1 MPYIPSFIQPASDD
15 DRARWKEQSLRYR
28 LLTGKQL
35 PDVRDEIEGMF
46 SQEIAADITINP
58 DLSRN
63 ALRLIYQQLN
73 VAYLEPPDV
82 RAEGV
87 EDMAPIVT
95 PLLWA
100 QQQQTALYT
109 LAIQESLV
117 RVDWKHWLDAKETSY
132 RPIPPDLVV
141 ILPMPHEP
149 HVPGRV
155 EEVRERDGT
164 WTWEIWD
171 VRDPA
176 APVFQILELDS
187 KGQTYDATATWA
199 PEFVNNYPYR
209 ARDGAPILPYVLYHA
224 RVTPQM
230 WNWHE
235 GIEISRG
242 ALRLAALWSQWS
254 DAFVSASHPQRWAL
268 DVESQAGITRQIG
281 GVQVDVVP
289 TDRKSILK
297 FGSKGPTGGSLGQFN
312 PAMDPLRA
320 AESLRMYEHGLA
332 VYAGLNP
339 SDLQIT
345 SGQSGYAIVVSRAG
359 QRRAQKLL
367 EPALRLADQELLAT
381 AAKLANTYGGHNLPE
396 DPRDYNISYR
406 ALEPM
411 PAERKEMTEAIKA
424 ELEMGLISRLDAIRM
439 LNPSIESDEDAL
451 ERLLRADAIQAQLAV
466 TDDNMNQPLDIEA

>member
-1 MPYIPSFIQPASDD
+1 MPYIPSFIQPATDD
-15 DRARWKEQSLRYR
+15 DRARWREQSLRYR
-28 LLTGKQL
+28 LLTGKQM

-63 ALRLIYQQLN
+63 ALRLIFQQLN

-87 EDMAPIVT
+87 DDMAPIVT

-109 LAIQESLV
+109 LAIQEALV
-117 RVDWKHWLDAKETSY
+117 RLDWKHWLDATETSY

-176 APVFQILELDS
+176 APVFQILEVDG
-187 KGQTYDATATWA
+187 KGEKYDATAAWA

-209 ARDGAPILPYVLYHA
+209 SRDGTPILPYVLYHA

-268 DVESQAGITRQIG
+268 DVESQAGVTRQIG

-297 FGSKGPTGGSLGQFN
+297 FGSKGPSGGSLGQFN

-320 AESLRMYEHGLA
+320 AEALRMYEHGLA

-339 SDLQIT
+339 ADLQIT
-345 SGQSGYAIVVSRAG
+345 GAQSGYAIVVSRAG

-367 EPALRLADQELLAT
+367 EPSLRLADQELLSK
-381 AAKLANTYGGHNLPE
+381 AAKLANAYGGHNLPE
-396 DPRDYNISYR
+396 DPRDFNITYR
-406 ALEPM
+406 SLEPM
-411 PAERKEMTEAIKA
+411 PAERKEMAEAIKA
-424 ELEMGLISRLDAIRM
+424 EMEMGLISRLDAIRM

-451 ERLLRADAIQAQLAV
+451 ERLLRTDAIQAQLAV
-466 TDDNMNQPLDIEA
+466 TEDSMRQPQDIEA